1 MSTRSRWWMTVVLLA
16 AAAPVR
22 ALDPWELGSGDDA
35 SSTSNILRHAQPQRH
50 DLQGLPSAPDQ
61 DWMKFAGKNRHSY
74 EARVSGIG
82 WDSGCGAPACPLFDR
97 VSAAGAV
104 LTAGT
109 ASNEDVDRGISSV
122 GRTVRWIAT
131 LDDAQ
136 YLRAM
141 GDQLVAMGTEPYDL
155 VLYDTT
161 LFVPRFNNSGS
172 QSTILLLQNTTNV
185 AVTGSAFFHDG
196 EGALLATVPVSVP
209 PHGVSVLATATVPA
223 LAGRSGSAQIAH
235 LGGYEALAGKAV
247 ALEPATG
254 FTFDTPVTA
263 LPR

>member
-1 MSTRSRWWMTVVLLA
+1 MTTGSRWWMTVVLLA

-74 EARVSGIG
+74 EARVSGIA
-82 WDSGCGAPACPLFDR
+82 WDSGCGAAPCPLFDR
-97 VSAAGAV
+97 VSAAGV
-104 LTAGT
+104 TLDFGT
-109 ASNEDVDRGISSV
+109 ASNEDVDRGTTSV
-122 GRTVRWIAT
+122 GRTVRWISTEDTANF
-131 LDDAQ
+131 
-136 YLRAM
+136 LRAK
-141 GDQLVAMGTEPYDL
+141 GDQVLPMGSEPYDV

-161 LFVPRFNNSGS
+161 LFVPRFNNSGT
-172 QSTILLLQNTTNV
+172 QSTILVLQNTTN
-185 AVTGSAFFHDG
+185 ALVTGFAYFHD
-196 EGALLATVPVSVP
+196 ERGALLATVSLSVP
-209 PHGVSVLATATVPA
+209 PHGLNVIATATLPG
-223 LAGRSGSAQIAH
+223 LAGRSGSIQIAQ
-235 LGGYEALAGKAV
+235 LGGYEALVGKAV

-263 LPR
+263 IPR